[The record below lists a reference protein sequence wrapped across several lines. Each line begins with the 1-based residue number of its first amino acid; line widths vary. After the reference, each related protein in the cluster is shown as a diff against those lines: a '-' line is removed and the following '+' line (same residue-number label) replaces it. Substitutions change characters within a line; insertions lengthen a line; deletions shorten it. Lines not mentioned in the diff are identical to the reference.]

1 MNSKLPEF
9 IGTISDR
16 APLKANRKKGLLF
29 FSNIYI
35 VNKNI

>member
-16 APLKANRKKGLLF
+16 ARAGEF
-29 FSNIYI
+29 ENITLHFLE
-35 VNKNI
+35 K